1 MRLSRI
7 CVWACPAKFLAKIL
21 IRPVF
26 GSVRFR
32 VFVRRRGRRVPGR
45 GATSA
50 ARQDKK
56 IAGPGGSE
64 GPRIPP
70 QRSLSLWAISQTP
83 GHERMRTHAGGPGP
97 RRGRFW
103 AFHGEEINA
112 SCLRCPCARG
122 KLPNPTSRVGQQAGR
137 TPLSRPP
144 TLGTAAAGPVTP
156 AGRVWGARRTPRDF
170 FPGEKRWSVDAVA
183 VSDKSGKHPA
193 V

>member
-7 CVWACPAKFLAKIL
+7 CVWACPANFLAKIL
-21 IRPVF
+21 LVIRPVF

-83 GHERMRTHAGGPGP
+83 RARKDAHTCRWAWTEKRAVLGVSWRGGSGIVLGLPVRARQVAEPDLEG
-97 RRGRFW
+97 RSTGRSDTSFAAADARYGRGRP
-103 AFHGEEINA
+103 GD
-112 SCLRCPCARG
+112 ARG
-122 KLPNPTSRVGQQAGR
+122 ACLGGATDASRLFSRRKTMVG
-137 TPLSRPP
+137 
-144 TLGTAAAGPVTP
+144 
-156 AGRVWGARRTPRDF
+156 
-170 FPGEKRWSVDAVA
+170 
-183 VSDKSGKHPA
+183 
-193 V
+193 

>member
-7 CVWACPAKFLAKIL
+7 CVWACPANFLAKIL
-21 IRPVF
+21 LVIRPVF

-83 GHERMRTHAGGPGP
+83 RMPVGLDREEGGFGRFMARRFRDPVLGLP
-97 RRGRFW
+97 VRARQVAEPDLEGRSTGRSDTSFAAADARYGRGR
-103 AFHGEEINA
+103 
-112 SCLRCPCARG
+112 PCDARG
-122 KLPNPTSRVGQQAGR
+122 ACWGGATDASRLFSRRKTMVG
-137 TPLSRPP
+137 
-144 TLGTAAAGPVTP
+144 
-156 AGRVWGARRTPRDF
+156 
-170 FPGEKRWSVDAVA
+170 
-183 VSDKSGKHPA
+183 
-193 V
+193 